1 LIGLNKTRTGTEEAK
16 RTASPYDISLETP
29 YDSLIPLV
37 DDLAVQFY
45 LDAMRIYLGL
55 CAGSITMETAL
66 KAVARLKEN
75 SEYTISPTNP
85 TLIPISEKYR
95 VKMIENLNTL
105 KKFNLF
111 TLSAIRSAFNFV
123 FLIEDAPI
131 SETDFAVLSALGKNP
146 IISLVD
152 ASSIINL
159 APRTIARSLERLH
172 ERNSLRISCLIDYAA
187 FNLQSLMVFF
197 TLQKGIE
204 WESIER
210 GIIQYP
216 FTKSILRTAMTDV
229 GYVTFLI
236 PNYNENMPLFIQSIR
251 TIAKSIFDYSSIHIQ
266 TQSGATSNIAL
277 FNNDSWGLP
286 ENLENLFKTDQIIN
300 AEDYPPLL
308 NSTDPKSGF
317 TQDDFII
324 AAEMQLDAR
333 APPSKISEGLRMR
346 GINIDPKK
354 ISTIIRKLQNHNLSL
369 PYLMFAIPKLSSN
382 FCFEI
387 ICNDE
392 WKSRILL
399 TIKKFP
405 WVMYYLSSRGIIVW
419 TMTSG
424 EHQVEYYQLIRA
436 LEQKPGVSSVQPI
449 MTISQSGSKSMLDIT
464 RDLTFIDG
472 RWSIGPESL
481 DIGDYIEY

>member
-1 LIGLNKTRTGTEEAK
+1 LNKTRSGTEEAN
-16 RTASPYDISLETP
+16 RTPSPYDISIETP
-29 YDSLIPLV
+29 YDSLIPQV
-37 DDLAVQFY
+37 DDPAVQFY

-55 CAGSITMETAL
+55 CSGSITMETAL
-66 KAVARLKEN
+66 KAVAKLKEN
-75 SEYTISPTNP
+75 SEFTVSPTNP
-85 TLIPISEKYR
+85 TLIPISERFK

-123 FLIEDAPI
+123 FLIEDAPV
-131 SETDFAVLSALGKNP
+131 SETDFAVLSALSKNP

-152 ASSIINL
+152 ASSILKL
-159 APRTIARSLERLH
+159 APRTIARSLERLR
-172 ERNSLRISCLIDYAA
+172 ERNNLRVSCLIDYVA
-187 FNLQSLMVFF
+187 FNLQSVMLFF

-210 GIIQYP
+210 GLTQYP

-229 GYVTFLI
+229 GYITFLI
-236 PNYNENMPLFIQSIR
+236 PNYKENMQVFLKSIR
-251 TIAKSIFDYSSIHIQ
+251 GITKSIFDYSSIHIQ
-266 TQSGATSNIAL
+266 TQSGAISNVSL
-277 FNNDSWGLP
+277 FNNESWDLP
-286 ENLENLFKTDQIIN
+286 QNLENMLNLDEIVSQ
-300 AEDYPPLL
+300 EEYPPLL
-308 NSTDPKSGF
+308 NSTEPKLGF
-317 TQDDFII
+317 SHDEFII
-324 AAEMQLDAR
+324 AAEIQLDAR

-354 ISTIIRKLQNHNLSL
+354 ISTILRKFQNHNLSL
-369 PYLMFAIPKLSSN
+369 PYLMFALPRLSSN

-392 WKSRILL
+392 WKARILM

-424 EHQVEYYQLIRA
+424 EHQVEYYQLFRA

-449 MTISQSGSKSMLDIT
+449 MTIAQRGSRAMLDIT
-464 RDLTFIDG
+464 KDLTFTDG
-472 RWSIGPESL
+472 RWSIGPERL